1 MSVCYNTCNHLR
13 IEMDPEM
20 GIETTEC
27 CNNKTEDYFFSL
39 YGASEDDLYNAEFQ
53 RIMLGLLMC

>member
-1 MSVCYNTCNHLR
+1 
-13 IEMDPEM
+13 M
-20 GIETTEC
+20 GNETTEC

-53 RIMLGLLMC
+53 LIMLGLLMC